1 MKLSVIR
8 NLLEGNLSIE
18 METTTVIILGLV
30 LIVILLCYVIYSKI
44 KNTHRLEK
52 ELSEKSIKK
61 DNLLEKHNYLE
72 QKKQLSEERLEE
84 NRRKIEELSVSL
96 KEEEARN
103 INLIEKN
110 NNLEARNRRL
120 EERADSEK
128 EKLDALQE
136 KYTSLEKE
144 HNYLK
149 GQRATEYKIAVSPF
163 REIHVDKGFIYDD
176 EYIAIGYQYQLFV
189 NGIPCF
195 EPHIT
200 IIDSMLVKELNRE
213 KLDYIIKQIG
223 EASKSAAGIYLKGDL
238 NAFRNAVLTESKN

>member
-1 MKLSVIR
+1 MKA
-8 NLLEGNLSIE
+8 
-18 METTTVIILGLV
+18 
-30 LIVILLCYVIYSKI
+30 
-44 KNTHRLEK
+44 
-52 ELSEKSIKK
+52 
-61 DNLLEKHNYLE
+61 
-72 QKKQLSEERLEE
+72 
-84 NRRKIEELSVSL
+84 
-96 KEEEARN
+96 EEARN

-128 EKLDALQE
+128 EKLEALQE

-163 REIHVDKGFIYDD
+163 KDIYVDKGFFIDD

-200 IIDSMLVKELNRE
+200 IIESMLVKELNRE
-213 KLDYIIKQIG
+213 KLDYIIK
-223 EASKSAAGIYLKGDL
+223 LL
-238 NAFRNAVLTESKN
+238 NK